1 MRLNR
6 YINEAFN
13 NWTFPDG
20 KTMKSDF
27 SEYKKKEK
35 KKWFARSKMLNM
47 RWPLFKDF
55 NHFKDSL
62 RNAEVVKLTPAM
74 DNKISYRSQSHS
86 IEDLKQLVSG
96 YIRPRDVDRIVSGF
110 ESNDRIPYPIV
121 LRTERGMWIMAG
133 NTRLDASFIMDI
145 TPTVLIVD
153 VDAELDEAKTSMQ
166 IWSEK
171 QRKKE
176 LALPSS
182 ERVKIIEKHL
192 VGTIEGYKNP
202 QAIEDLKFLKKF
214 KPGSFWKRLSSIV
227 IQQHHPTK
235 HDEIMKFLRKNIK

>member
-1 MRLNR
+1 MRLTR

-13 NWTFPDG
+13 NWTFPDD

-35 KKWFARSKMLNM
+35 KKWFSRSKMMGM

-55 NHFKDSL
+55 NHFRHSL
-62 RNAEVVKLTPAM
+62 RTADVVKLTPSL
-74 DNKISYRSQSHS
+74 DSKITNRSHSHS
-86 IEDLKQLVSG
+86 IEDLKQLVNG
-96 YIRPRDVDRIVSGF
+96 YIRPRDVDRIVDGF

-121 LRTERGMWIMAG
+121 LRTRRGMWIMAG

-145 TPTVLIVD
+145 TPTILIVD
-153 VDAELDEAKTSMQ
+153 VDAEIGEAKTSMQ
-166 IWSEK
+166 IWREK
-171 QRKKE
+171 ARKKE
-176 LALPSS
+176 LALSS
-182 ERVKIIEKHL
+182 PERIKDIEKHL
-192 VGTIEGYKNP
+192 VGTIEGYKHP
-202 QAIEDLKFLKKF
+202 DSIEDLKFLKKF